1 MADDVRSEHRVDPEL
16 SGAGLRIAVVASRFN
31 DHVTTRLLDGV
42 RRGLTACGVAAADV
56 TETWVPGA
64 FELPFAAKTFARSTL
79 VDGVVCVGC
88 VIRGETTHYE
98 EVAGQC
104 AAGIQQAQLDT
115 GVPIAFGVLTTENL
129 DQALARSEGAG
140 GHNVGEE
147 GARVV
152 VEMARLVEQV
162 NARLGSLQAPG
173 FSR

>member
-1 MADDVRSEHRVDPEL
+1 MAEDVRAHDRVVVEL
-16 SGAGLRIAVVASRFN
+16 DGSGLRVAVVASRFN
-31 DHVTTRLLDGV
+31 DHVTLRLLDGV
-42 RRGLTACGVAAADV
+42 RRGLSALGVADV
-56 TETWVPGA
+56 DEHWVPGA
-64 FELPFAAKTFARSTL
+64 FELPFAAKTLAKSGT
-79 VDGVVCVGC
+79 VDGIVCIGS

-115 GVPIAFGVLTTENL
+115 GVPIAFGVLTTEDL
-129 DQALARSEGAG
+129 DQALARSQGPG

-162 NARLGSLQAPG
+162 RSASC
-173 FSR
+173 